1 MIAVVDFNGLAWKL
15 LECYL
20 ICPLARLPLHHDPC
34 HHGALAADLITAGE
48 TAPVPMRRRLR
59 FLRRHPVPNARGDL
73 SHSLSKSTSGPCLV
87 STPLTHHRVCFLLLV
102 LCTVSRPSRSSW
114 LFPCQSE
121 HKLADSA
128 SWELYV
134 RIFESTKNTHTEATR
149 FLILIRS
156 PPIPRTTPS
165 PRSLAHIRAFA
176 EHWTLTPASVIQYG

>member
-1 MIAVVDFNGLAWKL
+1 MLSD
-15 LECYL
+15 
-20 ICPLARLPLHHDPC
+20 LPLSSVTSPPRSMPPWC
-34 HHGALAADLITAGE
+34 TSSRFNHGGRE
-48 TAPVPMRRRLR
+48 R
-59 FLRRHPVPNARGDL
+59 RGDI

-165 PRSLAHIRAFA
+165 PRSLAHLGHSPSIG
-176 EHWTLTPASVIQYG
+176 LSPQLQ